1 MRQTGKHTALATA
14 RILSL
19 PYRMVPARLRRILV
33 FGLALL
39 ESRIGAPEDSLR
51 RLFALQD
58 NIEHLINERATALG
72 KGLHPKHRLMRYH
85 DFFVERIPAGSRVLD
100 IGCGTGAVA
109 RSIAE
114 RVTNV
119 EVMGIDMD
127 ERQIALA
134 QAGENPPNLSF
145 LVCNALDTLPQ
156 NPWDIVVLSNIL
168 EHIDER
174 VAFLAKLKASP
185 ALRRILVRVP
195 LFERSWQVPMRR
207 ELGIDYFS
215 DKTHCIE
222 HRLDE
227 FDHEISAAGLEIC
240 ECFTLWGEIWATCQ
254 PKGTT

>member
-39 ESRIGAPEDSLR
+39 ESRIGTPEDSLR
-51 RLFALQD
+51 RLFALHD
-58 NIEHLINERATALG
+58 NIEHLINERAMALG

-85 DFFVERIPAGSRVLD
+85 DFFIERIPDGSRVLD

-114 RVTNV
+114 RVTDV

-127 ERQIALA
+127 ENQIAQA
-134 QAGENPPNLSF
+134 QAIENPPNLTF
-145 LVCNALDTLPQ
+145 LVCNALDALPQ
-156 NPWDIVVLSNIL
+156 DPWDTIVLSNVL

-174 VAFLAKLKASP
+174 VPLLAKLTASS
-185 ALRRILVRVP
+185 ALRRILIRVP

-207 ELGIDYFS
+207 ELGIYYFS

-222 HRLDE
+222 HRIDE
-227 FDHEISAAGLEIC
+227 FDQEISAAGLEIY
-240 ECFTLWGEIWATCQ
+240 ERFTLWGEIWAACQ
-254 PKGTT
+254 PKGDT